1 MEMEFTTCAIGAR
14 HAGQSVMNAT
24 EKPTARALDA
34 MAQSIGASEQEYA
47 VFEKNAFELLGEVS
61 SHSLK

>member
-1 MEMEFTTCAIGAR
+1 MVRG
-14 HAGQSVMNAT
+14 
-24 EKPTARALDA
+24 LDA
-34 MAQSIGASEQEYA
+34 ITQSIGASEQEYA